1 MQTDN
6 IYKEPLKVVCIST
19 RGSKKLIKGGIYL
32 ANRLYKTEVYLSGV
46 GRYPVENFTLLNGG
60 LLSKEPS
67 FSVEHKKSVNPS
79 QTNYTG
85 QFIQC
90 RFSTGKLKEGEI
102 YFVEDQRKI
111 ERKGYQGSINYIYK
125 LKIRGFRNCMSSYR
139 FNEIS
144 TIEQRSIKLKN
155 LNGDKIKTGEQE
167 RKFLLYSDKERISIL
182 FQLLTKILIDM
193 NNVQFNSKEI
203 DITKLMLLK
212 GKDYNLIEEDV
223 KIFLKSKVEALIKKY
238 INHL

>member
-1 MQTDN
+1 
-6 IYKEPLKVVCIST
+6 
-19 RGSKKLIKGGIYL
+19 
-32 ANRLYKTEVYLSGV
+32 
-46 GRYPVENFTLLNGG
+46 
-60 LLSKEPS
+60 
-67 FSVEHKKSVNPS
+67 
-79 QTNYTG
+79 
-85 QFIQC
+85 
-90 RFSTGKLKEGEI
+90 
-102 YFVEDQRKI
+102 
-111 ERKGYQGSINYIYK
+111 
-125 LKIRGFRNCMSSYR
+125 MSSYR